1 MIPVR
6 LELQNFLS
14 YGTSAPALDFNRF
27 NVACLSGKNGQ
38 GKSALLD
45 AMTWA
50 VWGEARKSSG
60 KRKPDDEL
68 IRIGS
73 RHMEV
78 TFTFD
83 VEGARYRV
91 QRSFNRSATGKT
103 TSSDLEFQLYESG
116 EDAFRPLTGSNQR
129 ETQSIIEDTIGL
141 DYDTFINSA
150 FLLQGRSD
158 EFTKKSPSQR
168 KEILV
173 NILNLGRYEK
183 LARMARDEWRDA
195 RDEQERHESDV
206 ERLQE
211 ALEDVPEWK
220 ERRATV
226 QSQIEKQT
234 ERLEDLREE
243 EKRLTEARAD
253 LDAKAREAE
262 SVEASIQSVD
272 ARIKEH
278 GEEIASLDEKI
289 QGAEEVLEQSE
300 QITSDYE
307 RYEAL
312 QEERDRLD
320 EQRDLHRGIEK
331 QIDQKKSAL
340 KERRNELEKKL
351 DRLKV
356 ERQSFQKSLQECTN
370 KLSKRSVLQEKLEQA
385 EAARERFQS
394 MAEVRDERERIKEQM
409 AEVEQHL
416 VGLRKELR
424 GELTS
429 LRRQIQRGEA
439 ALEETSNLDEQID
452 ALQEKVRK
460 RKELQSELQ
469 EIEQEGR
476 SVSERL
482 KERSGELEA
491 RRTER
496 EQQVEEMNR
505 FREVEGG
512 TCPTCG
518 TELTGAHAREVE
530 ASLNQKIEALDD
542 RISTLMSKI
551 AEDKEQRNA
560 LRRRYKDTAET
571 VRELESVPEKLAT
584 LHEQKRAR
592 AEQVRT
598 LQGYRQQAA
607 ELERRIQ
614 EKDYGGEARKR
625 KKRLRQ
631 RLRELE
637 FDPKAFEKV
646 QNEAAQ
652 VDRYRERLREL
663 DELDGRKDELERKIQ
678 HHDREITSIR
688 EALDDGS
695 AFGDLPD
702 TIERLMSQ
710 LDDVGFDPER
720 FNEVRKALQE
730 LKSASARMKDLV
742 NAQQNRKD
750 WVEQRERIR
759 ERIAA
764 ENEQREELQ
773 ATLQELREALDGKS
787 DLEDRQEEK
796 AEEVSEAE
804 STLNDMQKRL
814 GMLDE
819 RLEQARKDRAS
830 LKTSRRKRDEA
841 RKQKRLYKHLKQ
853 AFSKHGIPSLIIEE
867 TLPEIEERAN
877 VLLDQLTDGKMH
889 VRLETLK
896 DKKTG
901 GTKETLEIIITDEQG
916 VPRPYETFSGGESF
930 RVNFALRL
938 ALSQLLAERS
948 GVRVRTLVIDE
959 GFGTQ
964 DQEGIERLVESIQ
977 TVRED
982 FAKILVIT
990 HLQQLKQAF
999 PVRIEVEKDPVT
1011 GSTFEMIGG

>member
-571 VRELESVPEKLAT
+571 VCELESVPEKLAT